1 MKLAVYPGTFDPIT
15 NGHIDVIERA
25 AKLFDTIIVVIAVNS
40 KKVNLFNVEERIE
53 MAKVSL
59 NHLENVSVEFTEGLL
74 IEFARKAKATA
85 IVRGVRT
92 LTDFDYEMMI
102 AMMNRKIESDI
113 TTVFLMPHEKYTFLN
128 SSIIREISKFGQ
140 NVEEFVPKIVAEKL
154 KEKFLG

>member
-25 AKLFDTIIVVIAVNS
+25 AKLFDSIIVVIAVNS
-40 KKVNLFNVEERIE
+40 KKVNLFTVDERIE
-53 MAKVSL
+53 MARTSL
-59 NHLENVSVEFTEGLL
+59 AHLHNVSVENTDGLL
-74 IEFARKAKATA
+74 IEYAKNAGATA

-102 AMMNRKIESDI
+102 AMMNRKMESEI

-128 SSIIREISKFGQ
+128 SSIVREISRFGQ

-154 KEKFLG
+154 REKFG

>member
-25 AKLFDTIIVVIAVNS
+25 AKLFDSIIVVIAVNS

>member
-25 AKLFDTIIVVIAVNS
+25 AKLFDSIIVVIAVNS
-40 KKVNLFNVEERIE
+40 KKVNLFTVEERIE
-53 MAKVSL
+53 MARASL
-59 NHLENVSVEFTEGLL
+59 AHLHNVTVENTDGLL
-74 IEFARKAKATA
+74 IEYAKNAGATA

-102 AMMNRKIESDI
+102 AMMNRKMESEI

-128 SSIIREISKFGQ
+128 SSIIREISRFGQ

-154 KEKFLG
+154 REKFG

>member
-25 AKLFDTIIVVIAVNS
+25 AKLFDSIIVVIAVNS

-74 IEFARKAKATA
+74 IEFARKAEATA